1 MHDAPSFKHW
11 EGVTAAREK
20 LAETFGEMIEGE
32 REERE
37 GASSVHPAFGT
48 LSLLMRLPPGNVF
61 VPAGRLV
68 TLLEQAV
75 SYQISRA
82 RYKPKD
88 PPAISSCVALS
99 NHFNERSFNTRS
111 DFCKTTRPPSCQ
123 TRWRTC
129 SRATLPT
136 SSVRALLGP
145 AGDISSPAPGEL
157 SFGYQMSFRS
167 SQS

>member
-37 GASSVHPAFGT
+37 GSFAHDGYLRPKSSQVVT
-48 LSLLMRLPPGNVF
+48 GNVF

-88 PPAISSCVALS
+88 PPAISSCA
-99 NHFNERSFNTRS
+99 
-111 DFCKTTRPPSCQ
+111 
-123 TRWRTC
+123 
-129 SRATLPT
+129 
-136 SSVRALLGP
+136 
-145 AGDISSPAPGEL
+145 
-157 SFGYQMSFRS
+157 FGYLGTGS
-167 SQS
+167 